1 MINYYQRSI
10 KDSKIK
16 DLQVYQ
22 PGSLILVSS
31 PSELEL
37 NELADKFKLERDLL
51 SDALDPYEVPRM
63 EIENNA
69 VYAFVRIP
77 SEDGRRTS
85 TLPLLLI
92 VSAGFLMLV
101 AQKDLDF
108 LFKDLR
114 KRADFFTTQRTKC
127 FLQIFGEIQ
136 ADYHQ
141 ALTRI
146 NKKINYFSLNT
157 GKISDQDIAN
167 FVNFEIILN
176 EFLSALVPIRHI
188 LSNTSSG
195 KTLNFYHDD
204 EEMLEDLR
212 LHNDQLIERCK
223 SNLTNSINLR
233 QAYEVISTNRLNRTM
248 KLLTAM
254 TVILALPTMVTSF
267 YGMNVGLP
275 FSGSPYVFWGIL
287 GVVMGLIGLL
297 LIIFRGRKLL

>member
-1 MINYYQRSI
+1 MINYYQRSV
-10 KDSKIK
+10 KDAQIK
-16 DLQVYQ
+16 DLKDYQV
-22 PGSLILVSS
+22 GCLILVSS
-31 PSELEL
+31 PSEYEL
-37 NELADKFKLERDLL
+37 NSLADKFKLERDLL
-51 SDALDPYEVPRM
+51 SDALDPYEVPRL
-63 EIENNA
+63 EVENNA
-69 VYAFVRIP
+69 VYAFARIP
-77 SEDGRRTS
+77 SDDGRRTT
-85 TLPLLLI
+85 TLPLLII

-114 KRADFFTTQRTKC
+114 KRPDFFTTQRSKS

-136 ADYHQ
+136 ADYSQ
-141 ALTRI
+141 MLTKI
-146 NKKINYFSLNT
+146 NKKINYFSLNMERI
-157 GKISDQDIAN
+157 GEKDIAT

-176 EFLSALVPIRHI
+176 EFLSALLPIKYI
-188 LSNTSSG
+188 LGNTSSG

-204 EEMLEDLR
+204 EEILEDLR

-254 TVILALPTMVTSF
+254 TVVLALPTMVTSF

-275 FSGSPYVFWGIL
+275 FANSPYVFWGIMAVIL
-287 GVVMGLIGLL
+287 GLVGILFLV
-297 LIIFRGRKLL
+297 FRGRKLL

>member
-10 KDSKIK
+10 KDAQIK
-16 DLQVYQ
+16 DLKDYQV
-22 PGSLILVSS
+22 GCLILVSS
-31 PSELEL
+31 PSEDEL
-37 NELADKFKLERDLL
+37 NSLADKFKLERDLL
-51 SDALDPYEVPRM
+51 SDALDPYEVPRL
-63 EIENNA
+63 EVENNA
-69 VYAFVRIP
+69 VYAFARIP
-77 SEDGRRTS
+77 SDDGRRTT
-85 TLPLLLI
+85 TLPLLII

-114 KRADFFTTQRTKC
+114 KRPDFFTTQRSKS

-136 ADYHQ
+136 ADYSQ
-141 ALTRI
+141 MLTKI
-146 NKKINYFSLNT
+146 NKKINYFSLNMERI
-157 GKISDQDIAN
+157 GEKDIAT

-176 EFLSALVPIRHI
+176 EFLSALLPIKYI
-188 LSNTSSG
+188 LGNTSSG

-204 EEMLEDLR
+204 EEILEDLR

-254 TVILALPTMVTSF
+254 TVVLALPTMVTSF

-275 FSGSPYVFWGIL
+275 FANSPYVFWGIMAVIL
-287 GVVMGLIGLL
+287 GLVGILFLV
-297 LIIFRGRKLL
+297 FRGRKLL